1 MNISLKFNPQ
11 LIAAAA
17 LMLAG
22 TTLSAQNIKE
32 TVTDEKYANT
42 TIVYKKGNANDA
54 EILGQLNGSYGMS
67 DVVRI
72 AVAPPK
78 PAAIPVAKIEKP
90 TAAATVQSVRPN
102 AVAAPKLTT
111 TQPVA
116 TAPAKPV
123 ATTSTAKVATTAK
136 PTAAKSLPP
145 APQAVPMIEF
155 TTPAPTAN
163 TLTASTD
170 VMSEIVAQRKAPVAA
185 KNVATNNFEQTFTAN
200 TATETQVA
208 TTTAA
213 PKQVNKASGST
224 AKSGKKSSKSSGWF
238 DGSSARK
245 KSTPAKKHKKRG
257 GQKYGC
263 FKF

>member
-11 LIAAAA
+11 TLAATALLLAA
-17 LMLAG
+17 
-22 TTLSAQNIKE
+22 TQLSAQNIKE

-90 TAAATVQSVRPN
+90 TATATVHSVRPN
-102 AVAAPKLTT
+102 AVAAPKMPT

-116 TAPAKPV
+116 AAPAKPV
-123 ATTSTAKVATTAK
+123 ASAATAKVAAAAK
-136 PTAAKSLPP
+136 PAAAKPLPP
-145 APQAVPMIEF
+145 APQAIPMIEF
-155 TTPAPTAN
+155 TAPTPTAS

-170 VMSEIVAQRKAPVAA
+170 VMADLAAQRKAPVAA
-185 KNVATNNFEQTFTAN
+185 KSAATNNFEQTFTVNAAN
-200 TATETQVA
+200 AEQQQTTA
-208 TTTAA
+208 AA
-213 PKQVNKASGST
+213 PKQTRST

-238 DGSSARK
+238 DGASARK

>member
-17 LMLAG
+17 LLLAG

-90 TAAATVQSVRPN
+90 TAAATVHTVKSN
-102 AVAAPKLTT
+102 AMVAPKITV

-116 TAPAKPV
+116 TAQ
-123 ATTSTAKVATTAK
+123 TAKVAAAK
-136 PTAAKSLPP
+136 PMPP
-145 APQAVPMIEF
+145 APQTVPMIEF
-155 TTPAPTAN
+155 TAPAPTAN

-170 VMSEIVAQRKAPVAA
+170 VMSEIVAQRKTPVAA
-185 KNVATNNFEQTFTAN
+185 KNLATNDFEQTFAVN
-200 TATETQVA
+200 AATETQA
-208 TTTAA
+208 TTTAAA
-213 PKQVNKASGST
+213 PKQVNKASGSA
-224 AKSGKKSSKSSGWF
+224 AKSGKKSSKSGGWF

-245 KSTPAKKHKKRG
+245 KSTPAKKHKKHG

>member
-11 LIAAAA
+11 TLAATALLLAA
-17 LMLAG
+17 
-22 TTLSAQNIKE
+22 TQLSAQNIKE

-90 TAAATVQSVRPN
+90 TATATVHSVRPN
-102 AVAAPKLTT
+102 AVAAPKMPT

-116 TAPAKPV
+116 AAPAKPV
-123 ATTSTAKVATTAK
+123 ASAATAKVAAAK
-136 PTAAKSLPP
+136 PAAAKPLPP
-145 APQAVPMIEF
+145 APQAIPMIEF
-155 TTPAPTAN
+155 TAPAPTAN

-170 VMSEIVAQRKAPVAA
+170 VMADLAAQRKAPVAV
-185 KNVATNNFEQTFTAN
+185 KNVTTNDFEQDFTVN
-200 TATETQVA
+200 TATKTRA

-213 PKQVNKASGST
+213 ALKQVNKASGST
-224 AKSGKKSSKSSGWF
+224 AKSSKKSKSSGGWF

>member
-17 LMLAG
+17 LLLAG
-22 TTLSAQNIKE
+22 ATLSAQNIKE

-90 TAAATVQSVRPN
+90 STAATVHSVRPN
-102 AVAAPKLTT
+102 AVAAPKMPT

-123 ATTSTAKVATTAK
+123 ATAPTAKVAAAAK
-136 PTAAKSLPP
+136 PAAAKSLPP

-155 TTPAPTAN
+155 TASAPTAT

-170 VMSEIVAQRKAPVAA
+170 VMADLAAQRKAPVAA
-185 KNVATNNFEQTFTAN
+185 KNVTTNDFEQTFTDNA
-200 TATETQVA
+200 AAETQA
-208 TTTAA
+208 TTTVAA
-213 PKQVNKASGST
+213 PKQVKKASGST
-224 AKSGKKSSKSSGWF
+224 AKSGKKSSKSGGWF
-238 DGSSARK
+238 DGGSARK

>member
-1 MNISLKFNPQ
+1 MNISLKFNLQ
-11 LIAAAA
+11 ALIATA
-17 LMLAG
+17 LLLAS

-54 EILGQLNGSYGMS
+54 EILSQLNDSYGMS

-78 PAAIPVAKIEKP
+78 PAVAPVTKIERP
-90 TAAATVQSVRPN
+90 STATTLHNVKPN
-102 AVAAPKLTT
+102 ALAAPKLPT

-116 TAPAKPV
+116 TTSARPKSATPA
-123 ATTSTAKVATTAK
+123 AKVAADTK
-136 PTAAKSLPP
+136 PLPP
-145 APQAVPMIEF
+145 APQAAPKIEF
-155 TTPAPTAN
+155 ATSAPASN
-163 TLTASTD
+163 MLTASTD
-170 VMSEIVAQRKAPVAA
+170 VMSEIVAQHKVPMVINALPD
-185 KNVATNNFEQTFTAN
+185 NTFKPTA
-200 TATETQVA
+200 ATETQA
-208 TTTAA
+208 TAAVAA
-213 PKQVNKASGST
+213 PKQLNKVGGST
-224 AKSGKKSSKSSGWF
+224 AQSGKKSSKSGGWF

-245 KSTPAKKHKKRG
+245 KSTPTKKHKKRG